1 MTFNEARKVLGLG
14 PDDDPRPHLAEF
26 RMVREKIAR
35 MVREAPNENLALRY
49 QEGLLEFD
57 RALAACREYL
67 EALGLAAQIPAPD
80 ESGKEVPGEPPASD
94 TEASEVARTGRGALQ
109 WIAWLLVCLTGAA
122 GGGWLYLKQERESER
137 QLAER
142 MAFLERQAA
151 VFIENRRWEDAG
163 RVMGEIER
171 LVPGSEK
178 ASLGRGRIE
187 AGMREE
193 ESQFIAF
200 WTGQAT
206 AELEAGRLDEADAAA
221 RRVLEKHPAET
232 EAARLLQRIA
242 QARGNLARQRELDT
256 VRRLIQEQQ
265 WQPAIQSARRILA
278 EDPSHSDARELLAT
292 ATKALERQNSD
303 LARAAELF
311 RMAAE
316 RDHGQFDQQALDWLR
331 EASVLASGDAKIA
344 ALLEKMSS
352 YTRTLRVPGDFA
364 TPAEALAAA
373 RPRDRIVLGPRS
385 WKGPLVVNVA
395 VDLEGAGPQASIVE
409 CPPGDG
415 SPIAI
420 GPEARG
426 ARISGITFRH
436 ETFLADG
443 RERYAAAVVR
453 GGGATF
459 VDCHFLEASGHGL
472 VVIDGGE
479 VVASRCRFS
488 GNGWNGAAA
497 IGAGSRLEIR
507 DSLAVE
513 NFGHGIESW
522 GGASVTLVNNRCEG
536 NSRNGIHADNLRAA
550 AVIEGNQ
557 LAANREYG
565 LVLTS
570 AGTGKAANNTARAN
584 LLGGFVVRRAA
595 AAVAFKGNEACD
607 NLGPGL
613 VTEKGLK
620 ASDYAF
626 VRLEGNRPTQSMF
639 NVAFP
644 GTDAGTTQAED

>member
-1 MTFNEARKVLGLG
+1 M
-14 PDDDPRPHLAEF
+14 
-26 RMVREKIAR
+26 
-35 MVREAPNENLALRY
+35 
-49 QEGLLEFD
+49 
-57 RALAACREYL
+57 
-67 EALGLAAQIPAPD
+67 
-80 ESGKEVPGEPPASD
+80 
-94 TEASEVARTGRGALQ
+94 
-109 WIAWLLVCLTGAA
+109 
-122 GGGWLYLKQERESER
+122 
-137 QLAER
+137 
-142 MAFLERQAA
+142 
-151 VFIENRRWEDAG
+151 
-163 RVMGEIER
+163 
-171 LVPGSEK
+171 
-178 ASLGRGRIE
+178 
-187 AGMREE
+187 
-193 ESQFIAF
+193 
-200 WTGQAT
+200 
-206 AELEAGRLDEADAAA
+206 
-221 RRVLEKHPAET
+221 
-232 EAARLLQRIA
+232 
-242 QARGNLARQRELDT
+242 
-256 VRRLIQEQQ
+256 
-265 WQPAIQSARRILA
+265 
-278 EDPSHSDARELLAT
+278 
-292 ATKALERQNSD
+292 
-303 LARAAELF
+303 
-311 RMAAE
+311 
-316 RDHGQFDQQALDWLR
+316 
-331 EASVLASGDAKIA
+331 
-344 ALLEKMSS
+344 
-352 YTRTLRVPGDFA
+352 
-364 TPAEALAAA
+364 
-373 RPRDRIVLGPRS
+373 
-385 WKGPLVVNVA
+385 VNVA

-436 ETFLADG
+436 ETFFADG

-595 AAVAFKGNEACD
+595 AAVAFKGNEARD
-607 NLGPGL
+607 NQGPGL
-613 VTEKGLK
+613 VTEKGLN

-644 GTDAGTTQAED
+644 GADAGTTQAED